1 MKSVKYA
8 LIHELIYHIC
18 TFIIN
23 ILSAKVLNMVL
34 YTVHNPRCNI
44 QYTKHVLINNKI
56 IKPLFKSRMT
66 QNK

>member
-44 QYTKHVLINNKI
+44 QYTKQVLYIEHLK
-56 IKPLFKSRMT
+56 
-66 QNK
+66 